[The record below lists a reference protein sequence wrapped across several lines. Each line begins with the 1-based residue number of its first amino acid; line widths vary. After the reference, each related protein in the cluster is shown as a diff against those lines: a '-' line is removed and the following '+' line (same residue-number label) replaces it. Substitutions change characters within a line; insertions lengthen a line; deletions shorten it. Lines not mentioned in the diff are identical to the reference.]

1 MKSNAQVNKQQPCVS
16 CDHIQKG
23 NKQLPDLCQQG
34 KAGPHLFGMLTM
46 KGVRER
52 SVKYNTLVQALVL
65 ITGVL

>member
-1 MKSNAQVNKQQPCVS
+1 MLVLGAQEAQEGQ
-16 CDHIQKG
+16 
-23 NKQLPDLCQQG
+23 
-34 KAGPHLFGMLTM
+34 AHLFGMLTM